1 MTKPAND
8 HSKPSPADTPTERPE
23 DNGGKAKVK
32 KEDRQY
38 HADEPKQE
46 NIAKRREQEEQ
57 PVNKP
62 GVVSSKS

>member
-8 HSKPSPADTPTERPE
+8 HNKPSPADTPTERPE

-38 HADEPKQE
+38 HADEPEQE
-46 NIAKRREQEEQ
+46 NIAKRHEREEQ
-57 PVNKP
+57 PVEPVKTAP
-62 GVVSSKS
+62 KE